1 MMQLLIQDT
10 NEYLKVDSNVFNC
23 KYNPD
28 LIHQVFVSSIQN
40 RRSGNSSQK
49 TRSEVSGSGIK
60 PWRQKGTGRARVGTI
75 RSPLWRGG
83 GVVFASKK
91 RSYNQKINK
100 KMYRYAFRSVVS
112 ELHRSGNLIVVS
124 CFFCDSY
131 KTKYFINKMHNLN
144 ILNGLILKCEINTN
158 ELLGSQNL
166 YQYKICN
173 IKTVSFVD
181 FFYFKKILMTKSA
194 VKVLEKRISE

>member
-1 MMQLLIQDT
+1 MIELLIQDT
-10 NEYLKVDSNVFNC
+10 NEFLKVDSSVFNC
-23 KYNPD
+23 KYNPN
-28 LIHQVFVSSIQN
+28 LIHQVFVSFMQN

-60 PWRQKGTGRARVGTI
+60 PWRQKGTGRARAGTI

-91 RSYNQKINK
+91 RNYIQKINK

-112 ELHRSGNLIVVS
+112 ELYRLGNLIVVS

-131 KTKYFINKMHNLN
+131 KTKYFINKMQNLN
-144 ILNGLILKCEINTN
+144 VLNGLILKCKINKN
-158 ELLGSQNL
+158 ELLGSKNL

-173 IKTVSFVD
+173 INSVSFID
-181 FFYFKKILMTKSA
+181 FFYFKKVLITKSA